1 MSRLDA
7 VEENISGP
15 KNMAVESMKNE
26 TEKNQSDFSP
36 WCLQCPTNNEAELAM
51 WTHWPCEG
59 ALALWLVTGSS
70 LPTFCIS
77 QMCIRAL

>member
-26 TEKNQSDFSP
+26 TEKKYKKHKHHQ
-36 WCLQCPTNNEAELAM
+36 
-51 WTHWPCEG
+51 
-59 ALALWLVTGSS
+59 
-70 LPTFCIS
+70 
-77 QMCIRAL
+77 